1 MEDTLLEVK
10 DLQTYFHTDMGVVRA
25 VDGVSFRI
33 GKNETVGMVGE
44 SGCGKSVTA
53 LSIMRLVDMPGQ
65 IVNGQLHFN
74 GQDLL
79 AKNEEQMRL
88 IRGNEISMIFQ
99 EPMTSLNPVH
109 TIGNQI
115 AEVIVLHQKQTKRA
129 AKKQAIDML
138 AHVGIPSPEQRVNE
152 FPYQLSGGMRQ
163 RAMIAM
169 ALSCKPSLLIA
180 DEPTTALDVTIQ
192 AQILDL
198 MKHLKE
204 EIGAA
209 VLIITHD
216 LGVIA
221 EMADRVV
228 VLYAGKVVEYSEVKN
243 LFELPLHPYTK
254 ALLESIPR
262 ITDEYGR
269 ELYSIVGSIPDP
281 LHLPAGCK
289 FHPRCRHTINFCV
302 IEEPGLI
309 PSENGGYVRCWR
321 YDPEK
326 ATRFGDIDTER
337 VRIVDQDWAQNRGGE
352 TDYPRDANQFRR
364 DEVIQGA
371 NGKEILLEAR
381 NLKKYFPISGGI
393 FRRNIGEVKAVDD
406 ISFHVYRG
414 ETLGLVGE
422 SGCGKTTTGR
432 LLLRVL
438 DATEGTILFEG
449 RDIQSLN
456 EDELRQARRDMQIVF
471 QDPFA
476 SLNPRMKVRDI
487 VGEAFKIHGEARG
500 KTVTENVAHLLETV
514 GLQADHMKRYP
525 HQFSGGQ
532 RQRIG
537 IARSLALH
545 PKLIICDEP
554 VSALDVSIQA
564 QIVNLLEDLQR
575 DLGLTYL
582 FIAHDLSVV
591 KHIADRVAVMY
602 LGKIVEMSETRRVFD
617 HPLHPYTEAL
627 LSAVPIPDTKG
638 KTASKRI
645 ILKGDVPSPSNP
657 PPGCHFHTRCP
668 FVNQTCKE
676 SEPTLLDIGED
687 HLVSCFL
694 RAQ

>member
-1 MEDTLLEVK
+1 
-10 DLQTYFHTDMGVVRA
+10 
-25 VDGVSFRI
+25 
-33 GKNETVGMVGE
+33 
-44 SGCGKSVTA
+44 
-53 LSIMRLVDMPGQ
+53 
-65 IVNGQLHFN
+65 
-74 GQDLL
+74 
-79 AKNEEQMRL
+79 
-88 IRGNEISMIFQ
+88 
-99 EPMTSLNPVH
+99 
-109 TIGNQI
+109 
-115 AEVIVLHQKQTKRA
+115 VIVLHQKLPKRA
-129 AKKQAIDML
+129 AKKKAIEML
-138 AHVGIPSPEQRVNE
+138 AHVGIPSPEQRIDE

-169 ALSCKPSLLIA
+169 ALSCNPSLLIA

-198 MKHLKE
+198 MKRLKE
-204 EIGAA
+204 ESGAA

-221 EMADRVV
+221 EMADSVV
-228 VLYAGKVVEYSEVKN
+228 VLYAGKVVEYADVKN
-243 LFELPLHPYTK
+243 LFEQPLHPYTK

-269 ELYSIVGSIPDP
+269 KLESIVGSIPDP
-281 LHLPAGCK
+281 LHLPGGCK
-289 FHPRCRHTINFCV
+289 FHPRCRYAIDLCTN
-302 IEEPGLI
+302 EEPGLL
-309 PSENGGYVRCWR
+309 PNDNGGYVRCWM

-326 ATRFGDIDTER
+326 AEHFGKPDTGR
-337 VRIVDQDWAQNRGGE
+337 VQATVCDWENDRSRE
-352 TDYPRDANQFRR
+352 TDSLKGADHVRGK
-364 DEVIQGA
+364 EVIQGT
-371 NGKEILLEAR
+371 NVKEILLDTR
-381 NLKKYFPISGGI
+381 NLKKYFPISGGF
-393 FRRNIGEVKAVDD
+393 FRKNIGEVKAVDD
-406 ISFHVYRG
+406 ISFHIYRG

-456 EDELRQARRDMQIVF
+456 EDEFRQARRDMQIIF

-476 SLNPRMKVRDI
+476 SLNPRMRVRDI
-487 VGEAFKIHGEARG
+487 VGEAFLIHREARG
-500 KTVTENVAHLLETV
+500 KTVTENVAQLLETV

-532 RQRIG
+532 RQRVG
-537 IARSLALH
+537 IARSLALN

-564 QIVNLLEDLQR
+564 QIVNLLESLQEK
-575 DLGLTYL
+575 LGLTYL

-602 LGKIVEMSETRRVFD
+602 LGKIVEMSDTKRVFD
-617 HPLHPYTEAL
+617 NPLHPYTEAL
-627 LSAVPIPDTKG
+627 LSAVPIPDTKE

-668 FVNQTCKE
+668 YVFQECKK
-676 SEPTLLDIGED
+676 SEPALLDIGGD
-687 HLVSCFL
+687 HLVSCLL
-694 RAQ
+694 RHPQYTQSTG

>member
-1 MEDTLLEVK
+1 MDNTLLEVK
-10 DLQTYFHTDMGVVRA
+10 DLQTYFDTEMGVVRS

-53 LSIMRLVDMPGQ
+53 LSIMRLIDMPGR
-65 IVNGQLHFN
+65 IVNGRLNFKGEN
-74 GQDLL
+74 LL
-79 AKNEEQMRL
+79 AKNDEQMR
-88 IRGNEISMIFQ
+88 IVRGNEISMIFQ

-109 TIGNQI
+109 TIGDQI
-115 AEVIVLHQKQTKRA
+115 AEVIVLHQKLPKRA
-129 AKKQAIDML
+129 AKKKAIEML
-138 AHVGIPSPEQRVNE
+138 ALVGIPSPEQRINE

-163 RAMIAM
+163 RVMIAM
-169 ALSCKPSLLIA
+169 ALSCNPSLLIA

-198 MKHLKE
+198 MKRLKE
-204 EIGAA
+204 ESGAA
-209 VLIITHD
+209 VLMITHD

-221 EMADRVV
+221 EMADSVV
-228 VLYAGKVVEYSEVKN
+228 VLYAGKVVEYASVKN
-243 LFELPLHPYTK
+243 LFEQPLHPYTR

-269 ELYSIVGSIPDP
+269 KLYSIEGTIPDP

-289 FHPRCRHTINFCV
+289 FHPRCRYAVDLCRT
-302 IEEPGLI
+302 EAPGLL
-309 PSENGGYVRCWR
+309 PNDNGGQVRCWM

-326 ATRFGDIDTER
+326 VKLFGKPDMGRVKETNDLVDVER
-337 VRIVDQDWAQNRGGE
+337 VSGTGA
-352 TDYPRDANQFRR
+352 
-364 DEVIQGA
+364 IQA
-371 NGKEILLEAR
+371 TKGKEILLEAR
-381 NLKKYFPISGGI
+381 NLKKYFPISSGI
-393 FRRNIGEVKAVDD
+393 FRKSIGEVKAVDD

-414 ETLGLVGE
+414 ETLGVVGE

-449 RDIQSLN
+449 RDIQSLTG
-456 EDELRQARRDMQIVF
+456 DELRQARRDMQIIF

-487 VGEAFKIHGEARG
+487 VGEAFLIHREARG
-500 KTVTENVAHLLETV
+500 KTVTENVANLLEIV

-532 RQRIG
+532 RQRVG
-537 IARSLALH
+537 IARSLALN

-564 QIVNLLEDLQR
+564 QIVNLLEDLQEK
-575 DLGLTYL
+575 LGLTYL

-602 LGKIVEMSETRRVFD
+602 LGKIVEMSTTKHVFD
-617 HPLHPYTEAL
+617 NPLHPYTEAL
-627 LSAVPIPDTKG
+627 LSAIPIPDTKE
-638 KTASKRI
+638 KKVSQRI

-668 FVNQTCKE
+668 YAFQECKE
-676 SEPTLLDIGED
+676 SEPALLDIGGD

-694 RAQ
+694 KHPQDVRSTG